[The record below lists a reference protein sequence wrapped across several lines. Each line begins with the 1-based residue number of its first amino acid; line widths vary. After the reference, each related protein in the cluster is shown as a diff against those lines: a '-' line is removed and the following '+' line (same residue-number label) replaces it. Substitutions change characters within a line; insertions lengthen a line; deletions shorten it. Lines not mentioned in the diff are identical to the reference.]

1 MSSLVKNFLLFILL
15 FFVLALVMSGLKL
28 PDNKIQTVG
37 EQTVVQEIVDG
48 KVKQIE
54 VSGDK
59 LAVKLNDGTA
69 QESLKEVGESLSSLL
84 KNYNVDPEKMRA
96 VQVSIKDESG

>member
-28 PDNKIQTVG
+28 PNNKIDKIGVHI
-37 EQTVVQEIVDG
+37 VVQEIIDG
-48 KVKQIE
+48 KVKKIE

-59 LAVKLNDGTA
+59 LAIKLNDGTD

-96 VQVSIKDESG
+96 VEVTIKD